1 MFGLV
6 DCNNFYCSC
15 ERVFN
20 PALRDVPVVVLSNN
34 DGCIIARSNEA
45 KAMGIGMG
53 VPYYQAR
60 NLLEANKVAVFS
72 SNYALY
78 GDMSRRVMMM
88 LADFSPELT
97 QYSIDEAFIDLSGLG
112 TGNEL
117 YDYGRQIVK
126 SIGRGTGIPVTMGI
140 APTKTLAK
148 VAGHYGKR
156 YKGYGGVCMIDT
168 DEKRTKALMGLPIGE
183 VWGIGRRNKA
193 RLESAGV
200 QTAWDFTRLSE
211 SWVRQLLT
219 VTGVRTWQELRG
231 TSCIDIDELPQKKSI
246 CTSRSFADGG
256 LCELGKVEE
265 AVANFA
271 AACSRKLKQQHS
283 CCATLT
289 VFAYTSR
296 FRTDMPHYP
305 INRTVQFA
313 VATNDQQEIVSTAVK
328 ALRAEWPGDNRYHY
342 KKAGVITW
350 NTMPDKAI
358 QANLFDTTDR
368 EKQARLA
375 KAIDT
380 INRKNGHNTVK
391 VAVQGTG
398 SAWQL
403 KHEHSSK
410 HYTTD
415 IKEIIRVR
423 TQ

>member
-1 MFGLV
+1 MYGLV

-34 DGCIIARSNEA
+34 DGCVIARSNEA
-45 KAMGIGMG
+45 KALGIGMG

-117 YDYGRQIVK
+117 YDYGRKTVK

-193 RLESAGV
+193 RLERRE
-200 QTAWDFTRLSE
+200 RLCKLRQRLRRPHQSE
-211 SWVRQLLT
+211 Q
-219 VTGVRTWQELRG
+219 
-231 TSCIDIDELPQKKSI
+231 
-246 CTSRSFADGG
+246 
-256 LCELGKVEE
+256 
-265 AVANFA
+265 
-271 AACSRKLKQQHS
+271 
-283 CCATLT
+283 
-289 VFAYTSR
+289 
-296 FRTDMPHYP
+296 
-305 INRTVQFA
+305 
-313 VATNDQQEIVSTAVK
+313 
-328 ALRAEWPGDNRYHY
+328 
-342 KKAGVITW
+342 
-350 NTMPDKAI
+350 
-358 QANLFDTTDR
+358 
-368 EKQARLA
+368 
-375 KAIDT
+375 
-380 INRKNGHNTVK
+380 
-391 VAVQGTG
+391 
-398 SAWQL
+398 
-403 KHEHSSK
+403 
-410 HYTTD
+410 
-415 IKEIIRVR
+415 
-423 TQ
+423 

>member
-1 MFGLV
+1 MYGLV

-34 DGCIIARSNEA
+34 DGCVIARSNEA
-45 KAMGIGMG
+45 KALGIGMG

-117 YDYGRQIVK
+117 YDYGRKIVK

-193 RLESAGV
+193 RLESA
-200 QTAWDFTRLSE
+200 
-211 SWVRQLLT
+211 
-219 VTGVRTWQELRG
+219 GVRTWQELRG

-358 QANLFDTTDR
+358 QADLFDTTDR

-415 IKEIIRVR
+415 IKEIIRVK